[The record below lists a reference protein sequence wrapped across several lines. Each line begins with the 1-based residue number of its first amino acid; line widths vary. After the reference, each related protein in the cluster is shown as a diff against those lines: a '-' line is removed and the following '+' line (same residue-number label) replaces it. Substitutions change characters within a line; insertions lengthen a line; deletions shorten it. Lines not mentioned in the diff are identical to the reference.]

1 MKITRNMLVAAGLM
15 ALVLA
20 ATAGAQVKV
29 PAGTEVKVAFKQDV
43 SSKFLEPGE
52 EVPVEL
58 VEPLQ
63 LGGVT
68 LVKAGAL
75 GRAAVKSVK
84 PAGKP
89 GKGGSIV
96 MELIGIDPEGHYES
110 MNDQKL
116 LLETDEGVLQAKIP
130 WGFVIAGAGLGA
142 IVELLRLPSL
152 PFAVGLYLPVS
163 TMTPIFVGGCIR
175 RFIEKKHQ
183 HDQAQLTQR
192 RERGILFGS
201 GLIAGEGLLGV
212 GIALYAFFLGK
223 PEGVGRILSGT
234 PGDVLSLAIFAML
247 GYTLFRRTR

>member
-1 MKITRNMLVAAGLM
+1 MKIARNMLVAAGLM

-116 LLETDEGVLQAKIP
+116 LLETDEGVLQAKGKGKWWAWFPLFIP
-130 WGFVIAGAGLGA
+130 FVKG
-142 IVELLRLPSL
+142 
-152 PFAVGLYLPVS
+152 
-163 TMTPIFVGGCIR
+163 
-175 RFIEKKHQ
+175 
-183 HDQAQLTQR
+183 
-192 RERGILFGS
+192 
-201 GLIAGEGLLGV
+201 GEGV
-212 GIALYAFFLGK
+212 IPADQPFTAKVKEDIF
-223 PEGVGRILSGT
+223 II
-234 PGDVLSLAIFAML
+234 PGN
-247 GYTLFRRTR
+247 